1 VQQIYPAGPA
11 QGGGEDD
18 GGDPGG
24 FLAGRYAYP
33 PATPGRPWVRA
44 NMVASADGAVE
55 IDGRSGGLSGP
66 GDRQLFRVLRSL
78 ADVILVGS
86 GTVRAEKYK
95 PARPSALVPALRAGR
110 PATPPIAVV
119 TGTLDLD
126 PESPL
131 LTAAPPD
138 ARTIV
143 LTSKAA
149 PDDRRA
155 ALARHAEVIEAGTD
169 RVSMAAA
176 VRALGD
182 LGHARILCEGG
193 PSLLGQLM
201 TAGLLDELCLTMSP
215 VLAGGPAGRILA
227 GGPPGPD
234 DAAVTE
240 PLGLGHVLA
249 EAGFLFCRYVRAD
262 PREDT

>member
-1 VQQIYPAGPA
+1 
-11 QGGGEDD
+11 
-18 GGDPGG
+18 
-24 FLAGRYAYP
+24 
-33 PATPGRPWVRA
+33 
-44 NMVASADGAVE
+44 VE

-66 GDRQLFRVLRSL
+66 GDRQLFKVLRSL

-95 PARPSALVPALRAGR
+95 PARPAAMVPALRAGR

-119 TGTLDLD
+119 SGTLDLD

-138 ARTIV
+138 ARTVV

-149 PDDRRA
+149 PADRRA
-155 ALARHAEVIEAGTD
+155 ALARHAEIIEAGTD

-193 PSLLGQLM
+193 PGLLGQLM
-201 TAGLLDELCLTMSP
+201 TAGLLDELCLTVSP
-215 VLAGGPAGRILA
+215 VLAGGQAGRILV

-234 DAAVTE
+234 DAAGTE
-240 PLGLGHVLA
+240 PLDLGHVLA
-249 EAGFLFCRYVRAD
+249 DGGFLFCRYVRAQ
-262 PREDT
+262 T